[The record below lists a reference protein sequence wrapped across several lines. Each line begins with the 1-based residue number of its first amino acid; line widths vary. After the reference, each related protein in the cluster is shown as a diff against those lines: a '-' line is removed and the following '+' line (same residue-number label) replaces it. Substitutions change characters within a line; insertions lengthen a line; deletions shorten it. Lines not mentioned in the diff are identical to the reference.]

1 MRRNSL
7 IGLFISFGM
16 LLLLLSCEEEKV
28 ITEVETPFAIR
39 EVHIP
44 GVISSLSHLPVL
56 ISARVTHPEGN
67 AGIERVEVLLPDSS
81 GQGIDTLLLFD
92 DGGAV
97 NPKSGDLIAFDQVY
111 SALVVPDTAWD
122 SLEITFQAK
131 VRAIAKSGQVLES
144 PAQPVEI
151 FPNQAPVL
159 LNYFFP
165 DSIPAGMAPVETKF
179 TVNDPDGLEDI
190 QWLLIEAKP
199 QGSST
204 VVSTDTVFNPLN
216 NSPVFTFPVDSAY
229 AVAKQGN
236 YDIGF
241 VLEDRF
247 GAKSVPVVH
256 PLQVENTPP
265 WLWGEDVPD
274 TLTIPTGS
282 DSTILE
288 ITIHVNDAQSLADID
303 SAYFNSILPNGNPS
317 SANPILLFDD
327 GNQGDLLAGDGIF
340 SRKIKLLA
348 GTSPGEYAF
357 HFFATDKVGQ
367 RTTGPVHSILLVQ

>member
-1 MRRNSL
+1 MQMNRL
-7 IGLFISFGM
+7 IGLFLALGV
-16 LLLLLSCEEEKV
+16 LLVLVSCEEKKV
-28 ITEVETPFAIR
+28 ITEVEIPFAIQ

-44 GVISSLSHLPVL
+44 GVISSLSHQPVL
-56 ISARVTHPEGN
+56 ISARVTHPEGD
-67 AGIERVEVLLPDSS
+67 AGIERVEALLPDTT

-92 DGGAV
+92 DGGALH
-97 NPKSGDLIAFDQVY
+97 PESGDAIAFDQVY

-122 SLEITFQAK
+122 SLQINFQAK
-131 VRAIAKSGQVLES
+131 VRAIAKNGQVLES
-144 PAQPVEI
+144 PAQTLEI

-165 DSIPAGMAPVETKF
+165 DSIPAGMAPTEAKF
-179 TVNDPDGLEDI
+179 TVKDPDGLTDI
-190 QWLLIEAKP
+190 RWLLIEAKP
-199 QGSST
+199 AGGST
-204 VVSTDTVFNPLN
+204 VVSSDTVPNPLN
-216 NSPVFTFPVDSAY
+216 NTPVFTFPLDSAY
-229 AVAKQGN
+229 AVAKQGG

-265 WLWGEDVPD
+265 RLWGEEVPD

-282 DSTILE
+282 DSTILQ
-288 ITIHVNDAQSLADID
+288 ITINVNDAQSLADID

-317 SANPILLFDD
+317 GANPILLFDD
-327 GNQGDLLAGDGIF
+327 GSQGDLLAGDGTF

-348 GTSPGEYAF
+348 GTPPGVYTF
-357 HFFATDKVGQ
+357 HFFATDRVGQ